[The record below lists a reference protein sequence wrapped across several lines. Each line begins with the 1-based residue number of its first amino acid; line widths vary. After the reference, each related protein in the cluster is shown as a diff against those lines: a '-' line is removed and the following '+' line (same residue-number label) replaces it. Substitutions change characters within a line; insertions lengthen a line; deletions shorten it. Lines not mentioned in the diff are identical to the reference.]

1 MPSKVTHPEGMC
13 ISPVDD
19 SYILMYRLLDTFPL
33 RRIIKDVMKHQS
45 GKEEKRK
52 KRLTS
57 DQTGSQESDQA
68 DVLIDDEIDPA
79 DFFDPEEFGFRRKR
93 ESSNP

>member
-1 MPSKVTHPEGMC
+1 
-13 ISPVDD
+13 
-19 SYILMYRLLDTFPL
+19 
-33 RRIIKDVMKHQS
+33 MKHQS
-45 GKEEKRK
+45 GEGEKRK

-57 DQTGSQESDQA
+57 AETGSEKHDQP

>member
-1 MPSKVTHPEGMC
+1 M
-13 ISPVDD
+13 
-19 SYILMYRLLDTFPL
+19 R
-33 RRIIKDVMKHQS
+33 HQS
-45 GKEEKRK
+45 GEEEKRK
-52 KRLTS
+52 KRLDS
-57 DQTGSQESDQA
+57 NQTGSQKDDQP